1 MHKRILQLVLVA
13 SSLLTG
19 CATVPNSGA
28 VQSQMGNLLLAEP
41 APVNYR
47 SQVAL
52 ARINQVLA
60 QVERN
65 LNDVQ
70 RAQLY
75 YERAVL
81 YDSLG
86 LKGLAQYDLNVALK
100 FKPDM
105 AEAYN
110 YIGIHL
116 TEEMEFDQAYE
127 AFDST
132 LDINPDHDFAFL
144 NRGIALYY
152 GGRAALAYQDLNA
165 FYQLDDTDP
174 YRVLWAYIVEKEVDG
189 ALALEHLKQ
198 AREKLSNDNW
208 ATLLVDLY
216 LERVNENTLLSKL
229 LEGVSSQ
236 QQLTDKLC
244 EAYFYLGKYHAA
256 RDNNA
261 IASNYFKLALSTN
274 VYQFVEH
281 RYARLEL
288 DLMRE
293 EAFANA
299 EEASN

>member
-1 MHKRILQLVLVA
+1 MIA
-13 SSLLTG
+13 STLLAG
-19 CATVPNSGA
+19 CATVPNKSA

-65 LNDVQ
+65 LSDVQ

-110 YIGIHL
+110 YIGIHF
-116 TEEMEFDQAYE
+116 TEEMEFAQAYE

-152 GGRAALAYQDLNA
+152 GGRAALAYEDLSV

-174 YRVLWAYIVEKEVDG
+174 YRVLWAYIVEKDVDE
-189 ALALEHLKQ
+189 AKALEHLGQ
-198 AREKLSNDNW
+198 ARRKLSNDNW

-216 LERVNENTLLSKL
+216 LERVDENTLLSKL
-229 LEGVSSQ
+229 LEGVNNQ

-256 RDNNA
+256 RGNNG

-293 EAFANA
+293 KAFAKV
-299 EEASN
+299 EETDNN

>member
-1 MHKRILQLVLVA
+1 MQKRILQAVLIA
-13 SSLLTG
+13 SSLLAG
-19 CATVPNSGA
+19 CATVTPG
-28 VQSQMGNLLLAEP
+28 QSSQTQMGNLLLAEP

-52 ARINQVLA
+52 ARINQVLS

-65 LNDVQ
+65 LSDVQ

-86 LKGLAQYDLNVALK
+86 LKGLAQYDFNVALK

-110 YIGIHL
+110 YIGIHY
-116 TEEMEFDQAYE
+116 TEEMEFAQAYE

-132 LDINPDHDFAFL
+132 LDINPEHDFAFL

-152 GGRAALAYQDLNA
+152 GGRAELAYKDLTV
-165 FYQLDDTDP
+165 FYELDSSDP
-174 YRVLWAYIVEKEVDG
+174 YRALWAYIVESEINKEQ
-189 ALALEHLKQ
+189 AFESLKQ

-216 LERVNENTLLSKL
+216 LEKINENTLLGKL
-229 LEGVSSQ
+229 LEGVSNQ

-256 RDNNA
+256 RGNNGV
-261 IASNYFKLALSTN
+261 ASNYFKLALSTN

-293 EAFANA
+293 RAFS
-299 EEASN
+299 EVEK

>member
-1 MHKRILQLVLVA
+1 MQKRILQAVLIA
-13 SSLLTG
+13 SSLLAG
-19 CATVPNSGA
+19 CATVSPNIGSQA
-28 VQSQMGNLLLAEP
+28 QMGNLLLAEP

-52 ARINQVLA
+52 ARINQVLS

-86 LKGLAQYDLNVALK
+86 LKGLAQYDFNVALK

-110 YIGIHL
+110 YIGIHY
-116 TEEMEFDQAYE
+116 TEEMEFAQAYE

-132 LDINPDHDFAFL
+132 LDINPEHDFAFL

-152 GGRAALAYQDLNA
+152 GGRAELAHRDLKV
-165 FYQLDDTDP
+165 FYGMDSTDP
-174 YRVLWAYIVEKEVDG
+174 YRALWAYIVEAEIDKERAV
-189 ALALEHLKQ
+189 ANLKL
-198 AREKLSNDNW
+198 AREKLSNENW

-216 LERVNENTLLSKL
+216 LEKINENTLLGKL
-229 LEGVSSQ
+229 LEGVSNQ

-256 RDNNA
+256 RDNNG

-293 EAFANA
+293 KAFSKSEDVN
-299 EEASN
+299 